1 MKTNLTTDDFTTDD
15 FTTDRKITWT
25 ITTSIPY
32 VNAHPHI
39 GHALEMVQADALAR
53 YHRLLGH
60 AVRFQSGTDE
70 NALKNVQAAE
80 QAGISTQSLVESNA
94 ARFQALQQP
103 LNLAWDDFIRTST
116 EERHWTGVEKF
127 WRACDASGDIYQ
139 QRYQGLYC
147 VGCELFYNE
156 DELVDGLCPIHER
169 PPEVVAEENYFFRL
183 SRYQQPLA
191 DLIEADQLRIVPE
204 TRKNEILSFIRRGL
218 ADFSISRRATR
229 SRGWGIPVPDD
240 PSQVIYVWFDALI
253 NYITGPGY
261 ATGSATYQ
269 HFWHDATQ
277 RIHLIGKDIT
287 RFHAIYWP
295 AMLLSAGV
303 SLPHSIL
310 VHGFI
315 TIDGGKVSK
324 SKGNVIDPVALVE
337 QVGTDA
343 LRYYLLRKV
352 PTTGDSNFTLSEFV
366 YTYNADL
373 ADQLGNLLNRVVKMI
388 ERYCGSTIPAPGS
401 LSDLDR
407 KLIALAGV
415 TQSEYH
421 QAFAAFALHRALGA
435 VWDLIGATNKYIVQ
449 VEPWTLA
456 KQVKET
462 DDRHA
467 AERLSTTLYT
477 MAESLRLIA
486 HYLTPFLP
494 DIAAAIAQ
502 QLGVP
507 LVTEA
512 NQWRG
517 ALCWGKLLAGTQ
529 VQSGAVLFVKQ

>member
-1 MKTNLTTDDFTTDD
+1 MKTTFNTTDKT
-15 FTTDRKITWT
+15 TWT

-32 VNAHPHI
+32 VNAQPHI

-60 AVRFQSGTDE
+60 PVRFQSGADE

-80 QAGISTQSLVESNA
+80 SAGMTTQRLVESNA
-94 ARFQALQQP
+94 ARFQALQQT
-103 LNLAWDDFIRTST
+103 LNLAWDDFIRTSA
-116 EERHWTGVEKF
+116 EQRHTAGVTKF
-127 WRACDASGDIYQ
+127 WRACAASGDIYKQ
-139 QRYQGLYC
+139 SYQGLYC

-156 DELVDGLCPIHER
+156 DELVAGCCPIHER

-191 DLIEADQLRIVPE
+191 DLIETDQLRIIPE
-204 TRKNEILSFIRRGL
+204 TRKKEILSFIRRGL
-218 ADFSISRRATR
+218 ADFSISRNTTR

-240 PSQVIYVWFDALI
+240 PSQVIYVWFDALV

-261 ATGSATYQ
+261 AEASAIYQ
-269 HFWHDATQ
+269 HFWCNADQ
-277 RIHLIGKDIT
+277 RLHLIGKDIT

-303 SLPHSIL
+303 PLPHTIL

-337 QVGTDA
+337 QFGTDA

-388 ERYCGSTIPAPGS
+388 ERYCAGTIPAPGF

-407 KLIALAGV
+407 ELIALAGAV
-415 TQSEYH
+415 QTDYH
-421 QAFAAFALHRALGA
+421 QAFTVFAFHHALGA
-435 VWDLIGATNKYIVQ
+435 VWNLIAATNKYIVQ

-456 KQVKET
+456 KQAKET

-467 AERLSTTLYT
+467 AERLATSLYN

-486 HYLTPFLP
+486 HTLASFLP
-494 DIAAAIAQ
+494 DTAAAIAQ
-502 QLGVP
+502 QIGVP
-507 LVTEA
+507 LVTEEHE
-512 NQWRG
+512 WRN
-517 ALCWGKLLAGTQ
+517 ALGWGKLSAGTQ